1 MEPIM
6 VEGSNIYGSPA
17 LKVRNI
23 HLGVDIISIMLDMY
37 PRAFKNLPL
46 DLKLASR
53 SVQMYMY
60 PNFPKAVEN
69 EFKLGGRRQMLAFEY
84 NALGL
89 LPLIVVVD
97 SGQDM
102 LVCHHYLLR

>member
-1 MEPIM
+1 M
-6 VEGSNIYGSPA
+6 
-17 LKVRNI
+17 R
-23 HLGVDIISIMLDMY
+23 DIFS
-37 PRAFKNLPL
+37 RVFKNLPF

-97 SGQDM
+97 SGRDM
-102 LVCHHYLLR
+102 QSDL

>member
-1 MEPIM
+1 
-6 VEGSNIYGSPA
+6 
-17 LKVRNI
+17 
-23 HLGVDIISIMLDMY
+23 MLDMY
-37 PRAFKNLPL
+37 PRAFKNLPP
-46 DLKLASR
+46 DLKLANR

-69 EFKLGGRRQMLAFEY
+69 DFKLGGRQQMSAFEY

-97 SGQDM
+97 SGRGRDM

>member
-1 MEPIM
+1 
-6 VEGSNIYGSPA
+6 
-17 LKVRNI
+17 
-23 HLGVDIISIMLDMY
+23 
-37 PRAFKNLPL
+37 
-46 DLKLASR
+46 
-53 SVQMYMY
+53 MY

-69 EFKLGGRRQMLAFEY
+69 DFKLGGRRQMSAFEY